1 MTIGIVTGASGAI
14 GSAIV
19 RELKLIPKLE
29 LMEISSQECDF
40 RDLASVRQMA
50 NKFDSID
57 ISVLVLCAGINKPN
71 SLSELDESTLQS
83 TFNVNLFSHK
93 IILDKVLPGMV
104 ERGYGRIVAISS
116 LYAQRARSGRWAY
129 SASKGA
135 LESLIRS
142 VAIEYSS
149 HGVIA
154 NSVSPGFVNTSLTK
168 KNNSV
173 EEIEKIRQRIPI
185 GRLAEPEEIAPVVR
199 FLASQENS
207 YITGQTI
214 LVDGGVSIV

>member
-1 MTIGIVTGASGAI
+1 
-14 GSAIV
+14 
-19 RELKLIPKLE
+19 
-29 LMEISSQECDF
+29 
-40 RDLASVRQMA
+40 
-50 NKFDSID
+50 
-57 ISVLVLCAGINKPN
+57 
-71 SLSELDESTLQS
+71 
-83 TFNVNLFSHK
+83 
-93 IILDKVLPGMV
+93 
-104 ERGYGRIVAISS
+104 
-116 LYAQRARSGRWAY
+116 
-129 SASKGA
+129 

-142 VAIEYSS
+142 VAIEHSS

-185 GRLAEPEEIAPVVR
+185 GRLAEPEEIARVVR